1 MKDAQLLNL
10 PILKLKHPISM
21 GFARK
26 GDRTIVNSYIDGGIL
41 LREIYVVDD
50 DDDIESEDNLSCGM
64 MPYLSVVPVGSTG
77 DSFIVSAVTT
87 GVTMICALMII
98 VSATFA
104 SITTKT
110 KSTKSA

>member
-1 MKDAQLLNL
+1 M
-10 PILKLKHPISM
+10 
-21 GFARK
+21 
-26 GDRTIVNSYIDGGIL
+26 
-41 LREIYVVDD
+41 VDD
-50 DDDIESEDNLSCGM
+50 DDDIKSEDNLSCSV
-64 MPYLSVVPVGSTG
+64 MPFLSLVPVGST
-77 DSFIVSAVTT
+77 DDAFIVSAVTT